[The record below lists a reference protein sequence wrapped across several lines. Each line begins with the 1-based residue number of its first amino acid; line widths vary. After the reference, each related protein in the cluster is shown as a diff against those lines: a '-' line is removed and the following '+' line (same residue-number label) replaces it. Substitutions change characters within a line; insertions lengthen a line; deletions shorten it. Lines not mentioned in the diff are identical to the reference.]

1 MAGVYSILSAVP
13 ERPSAP
19 LRLASFIFRS
29 KSLSAV
35 ALQCQ
40 VAALCQE
47 AFEVGDT
54 EHVCN
59 RLLLVGLSGV
69 IGLTY
74 LIPDPVAEVI
84 GPSLLFSATSIQPTM
99 KPVVVHY
106 FRKFRTQDL
115 LIGFAIA
122 KCGLIDVFSRNKLAD
137 KVSASFPDALLK
149 QRWFPQGVVLVKM
162 DQLMGDYIREVPDVR
177 LHFYPYN
184 QPAFRRRAPA
194 VKSAYYEVGSWEDRR
209 RVKLFEFR
217 IDVTDFPAVLLHLV
231 RAFPDLFIV
240 SLPLSDSLFEVSGA
254 FNSVWNKGLQ
264 PGTSV
269 FEVAAKR
276 ISSPA
281 VGRIERFPETGDI
294 GGYELC
300 FERVRLKRLPA
311 EGKTTKQQE

>member
-194 VKSAYYEVGSWEDRR
+194 V
-209 RVKLFEFR
+209 
-217 IDVTDFPAVLLHLV
+217 LLHLV